1 MTDTTLAERL
11 ARCVR
16 LRWEERARDL
26 WTVSDDLGLHYAITN
41 HISMDHP
48 FKLEGRGGLF
58 FKTSYHDTLEAAKA
72 AAQADYTARILAALD
87 MDALAREVEA
97 MVRAE
102 REACARQH
110 HTTTIWCSIPD
121 VTPEQMAIWHQGVS
135 DAIAAIAAAIRARE
149 GGKP

>member
-1 MTDTTLAERL
+1 MTDKTLAERL

-41 HISMDHP
+41 YISMDHP

-72 AAQADYTARILAALD
+72 AAQADCTARSLAIWD
-87 MDALAREVEA
+87 MDALAQEVEA
-97 MVRAE
+97 MVGAE
-102 REACARQH
+102 REAIAAWLEAHDYYTAGAERGFSPARFPGMDQH
-110 HTTTIWCSIPD
+110 HK
-121 VTPEQMAIWHQGVS
+121 
-135 DAIAAIAAAIRARE
+135 AIAAAIRKRE